1 MSRFTSTLLTS
12 AALAAFIAA
21 SAPAVAADQVPQSRE
36 AIHLTFAPVV
46 KRVAPAVV
54 NVYSR
59 RVIRTGAGPGSLF
72 NDPLFQRFFG
82 NMAPFG
88 MPRERIE
95 NSLGSGVIVDP
106 DGLIVTNHHVIDG
119 ADEINVV
126 LSDRRE
132 FKARVILSD
141 QRADLAVLRV
151 DTGGTKLPTLSIG
164 DSDAIQVGDLVL
176 AIGDPFGVGQTVT
189 MGIVSGLARS
199 IGTGDLGSFIQ
210 TDAAINPGNSGGA
223 LVDLEGRLIGI
234 NSAIFSQ
241 SGGSVGIGF
250 AIPAS
255 MVRGDVEAARHGGRV
270 TRPWLGASGQAVTP
284 DLARGLH
291 LPLPEGVLIKD
302 VTPHSPAGAAGLR
315 NGDVV
320 LSVNGHE
327 VTSPDELR
335 FRIATLPS
343 NAHADFTVWRSGT
356 RRAVTVALEA
366 PPETPPRD
374 TTTLQ
379 GREPFAGATV
389 ANLNPALA
397 AELGIDEGE
406 SGVIVRAIAR
416 GSIAQDIGLQ
426 PGDFVLAVNDADIDS
441 VATLR
446 QAARVAGP
454 WRLVIRRNGRRIAFT
469 VGR

>member
-335 FRIATLPS
+335 FRI
-343 NAHADFTVWRSGT
+343 
-356 RRAVTVALEA
+356 EA